1 MKLIAGNVAEEY
13 NQRKNRINA
22 FWEDIYHSTETE
34 SDSYLVQ
41 YLSYVE
47 LNMLRAGV
55 VEHLKEWISSG
66 YNEIQN
72 PKQRYNLIDLRRL
85 PILFGYDSLKEF
97 QKHHKIWIDEALK
110 NDRLERHSKLSKS
123 ITVRRN

>member
-41 YLSYVE
+41 YLSYV
-47 LNMLRAGV
+47 
-55 VEHLKEWISSG
+55 EWISSG

-123 ITVRRN
+123 ITFRRNSFVEEVHKKLSY